1 VNARTAVGGQATT
14 HVSLAPVSPGITYR
28 ASLKNADVIVL
39 GAGMAGASVAAVLA
53 PSRSVILLETEEQ
66 PGLHATGRSAAMFFE
81 TYGSAT
87 VRALTRASREF
98 LEHPP
103 SGFADVPLLTPRGAM
118 FVADA
123 PRLFALEAMIDA
135 DPAARGYRPLDAAEA
150 REHCPLLSADWVA
163 GGLLDQSGHD
173 MDVAAM
179 HLGYLKLGRH
189 AGMQLVTGT
198 GDTRIERVG
207 DVWRVCTRGGT
218 FAAPVLVNATGA
230 WVDQVAQQ
238 AGVRPIGLQ
247 PLRRTVV
254 LLRAPAGYDIARW
267 PMVID
272 VEEEFYF
279 KPDAG
284 RLLLS
289 PANEDPM
296 APCDALPDDIDVAI
310 AVDRFENATSM
321 RIDRVGHSWAG
332 LRSFV
337 ADRSPVAGYDSHA
350 PGFFWLAGQGGY
362 GIQMAPALARAAAAL
377 VAGEP
382 LPADIKDQGVSEQA
396 LSPARLAAN

>member
-1 VNARTAVGGQATT
+1 MR
-14 HVSLAPVSPGITYR
+14 I
-28 ASLKNADVIVL
+28 ADVIVL
-39 GAGMAGASVAAVLA
+39 GAGMAGASVAAELA
-53 PSRSVILLETEEQ
+53 ASRCVVLLEMEEQ

-81 TYGSAT
+81 TYGNAT
-87 VRALTRASREF
+87 VRALTRASRSF

-103 SGFADVPLLTPRGAM
+103 SGFADAPLMSPRGAL
-118 FVADA
+118 FVADS
-123 PRLFALEAMIDA
+123 PRLFALDAMLESH
-135 DPAARGYRPLDAAEA
+135 PATGDCRSLDAAET
-150 REHCPLLSADWVA
+150 REQCPLLSEDWVA
-163 GGLLDQSGHD
+163 GGLLDESGHD
-173 MDVAAM
+173 MDVAAI

-189 AGMQLVTGT
+189 AGMQLVTGI
-198 GDTRIERVG
+198 GDTRIERVR
-207 DVWRVCTRGGT
+207 DVWQVHTRVGT

-230 WVDQVAQQ
+230 WADLVAMQ
-238 AGVRPIGLQ
+238 AGARPVGLQ
-247 PLRRTVV
+247 PLRRTAV
-254 LLRAPAGYDIARW
+254 LLPAPAGYDIARW

-284 RLLLS
+284 KLLLS

-296 APCDALPDDIDVAI
+296 APCDAFPDDIDVAI

-321 RIDRVGHSWAG
+321 RVDRVGHSWAG

-337 ADRSPVAGYDSHA
+337 ADRSPVAGYDAEA

-377 VAGEP
+377 VAGDP
-382 LPADIKDQGVSEQA
+382 LPAEIADQGVSEQA
-396 LSPARLAAN
+396 LSPARLTAN

>member
-1 VNARTAVGGQATT
+1 MAVGGHATT
-14 HVSLAPVSPGITYR
+14 HVSSSPVAAGVTNR
-28 ASLKNADVIVL
+28 GSLKNADVIVL
-39 GAGMAGASVAAVLA
+39 GAGMAGASVASELA
-53 PSRSVILLETEEQ
+53 PGRRVILLETEDQ
-66 PGLHATGRSAAMFFE
+66 PGLHATGRSAAMFIE
-81 TYGSAT
+81 TYGNAT
-87 VRALTRASREF
+87 VRALTRASRDFFER
-98 LEHPP
+98 PP
-103 SGFADVPLLTPRGAM
+103 AGFAAAPLLSPRGVLI
-118 FVADA
+118 VADA
-123 PRLFALEAMIDA
+123 PRLLALAAMLET
-135 DPAARGYRPLDAAEA
+135 DPAPNGYRSLDAAQA
-150 REHCPLLSADWVA
+150 REQCPLLSPDWVA
-163 GGLLDQSGHD
+163 GGLLDESGHD
-173 MDVAAM
+173 MDVAAI

-198 GDTRIERVG
+198 GETRIERAG
-207 DVWRVCTRGGT
+207 DAWQVRTRVGT

-230 WVDQVAQQ
+230 WADQVAQQ
-238 AGVRPIGLQ
+238 AGVPPIGLQ
-247 PLRRTVV
+247 PLRRTAV
-254 LLRAPAGYDIARW
+254 LLPAPAGYAIARW

-284 RLLLS
+284 KLLLS

-296 APCDALPDDIDVAI
+296 APCDAFPDDIDVAI
-310 AVDRFENATSM
+310 AVDRFENAT
-321 RIDRVGHSWAG
+321 RTRVDRVGHSWAG

-337 ADRSPVAGYDSHA
+337 ADRSPVAGYDMDA

-396 LSPARLAAN
+396 LSPARLAAS

>member
-1 VNARTAVGGQATT
+1 
-14 HVSLAPVSPGITYR
+14 
-28 ASLKNADVIVL
+28 LKDADVIVL
-39 GAGMAGASVAAVLA
+39 GAGMAGASVAAEMA
-53 PSRSVILLETEEQ
+53 PVRRVILLEKEEQ

-81 TYGSAT
+81 TYGNST

-103 SGFADVPLLTPRGAM
+103 SGFAGAPLLSPRGAL

-123 PRLFALEAMIDA
+123 PRLFALEAMIA
-135 DPAARGYRPLDAAEA
+135 TDPAASDYRPLDVAEVRA
-150 REHCPLLSADWVA
+150 QCPLLSADWVA
-163 GGLLDQSGHD
+163 GGLLDESGHD
-173 MDVAAM
+173 MDVAAL

-189 AGMQLVTGT
+189 AGMELVTGV

-207 DVWRVCTRGGT
+207 EVWRVHTRVGT

-230 WVDQVAQQ
+230 WADEVAQQ
-238 AGVRPIGLQ
+238 AGVQPIGLQ
-247 PLRRTVV
+247 PLRRTAV
-254 LLRAPAGYDIARW
+254 LLAAPTGYDIARW

-272 VEEEFYF
+272 AEEEFYF

-296 APCDALPDDIDVAI
+296 PPCDAFPDDIDVAI
-310 AVDRFENATSM
+310 AVDRFENATRM
-321 RIDRVGHSWAG
+321 RVDRVGHSWAG

-337 ADRSPVAGYDSHA
+337 ADRSPVAGYDTQA

-362 GIQMAPALARAAAAL
+362 GIQMAPGLARAAAAL

>member
-1 VNARTAVGGQATT
+1 
-14 HVSLAPVSPGITYR
+14 
-28 ASLKNADVIVL
+28 LKNADVIVL
-39 GAGMAGASVAAVLA
+39 GAGMAGASVAAELA
-53 PSRSVILLETEEQ
+53 PSRRVILLETEQQ

-81 TYGSAT
+81 TYGNLT

-98 LEHPP
+98 LEYPP
-103 SGFADVPLLTPRGAM
+103 SGFADAPLLSPRGAL

-123 PRLFALEAMIDA
+123 PRLFALEAMIET
-135 DPAARGYRPLDAAEA
+135 DPAASQYRPLDVAEVRA
-150 REHCPLLSADWVA
+150 QCPLLSEDWVA
-163 GGLLDQSGHD
+163 GGLLDESGHD
-173 MDVAAM
+173 MDVAAI

-207 DVWRVCTRGGT
+207 DVWQAHTRVGT

-230 WVDQVAQQ
+230 WADEVAQQ

-247 PLRRTVV
+247 PLRRTAV
-254 LLRAPAGYDIARW
+254 LLPAPAGFDIARW

-284 RLLLS
+284 KLLLS

-296 APCDALPDDIDVAI
+296 PPCDAYPDDIDVAI
-310 AVDRFENATSM
+310 AVDRFENAT
-321 RIDRVGHSWAG
+321 RTRVDRVGHSWAG

-337 ADRSPVAGYDSHA
+337 ADRSPVAGYDTQA

-382 LPADIKDQGVSEQA
+382 LPADIKGQGVSEQA

>member
-1 VNARTAVGGQATT
+1 
-14 HVSLAPVSPGITYR
+14 
-28 ASLKNADVIVL
+28 
-39 GAGMAGASVAAVLA
+39 M
-53 PSRSVILLETEEQ
+53 EEQ
-66 PGLHATGRSAAMFFE
+66 PGLHATGRSVAMFFQ
-81 TYGSAT
+81 TYGNST

-103 SGFADVPLLTPRGAM
+103 SGFADARLLSPRGAM

-123 PRLFALEAMIDA
+123 PRLFALEAMIETG
-135 DPAARGYRPLDAAEA
+135 PAASGYRSLDVAEVRA
-150 REHCPLLSADWVA
+150 QCPLLSEDWVA
-163 GGLLDQSGHD
+163 GGLLDESGHD
-173 MDVAAM
+173 MDVAAL
-179 HLGYLKLGRH
+179 HLGYLKRGRH

-198 GDTRIERVG
+198 GDTRSERVG
-207 DVWRVCTRGGT
+207 GVWRVHTRVGT

-230 WVDQVAQQ
+230 WADEVAQQ

-247 PLRRTVV
+247 PLRRTAV
-254 LLRAPAGYDIARW
+254 LLPAPAGYDIARW

-284 RLLLS
+284 KLLLS

-296 APCDALPDDIDVAI
+296 PPCDAYPDDIDVAI
-310 AVDRFENATSM
+310 AVDRFENATRM
-321 RIDRVGHSWAG
+321 RVDRVGHSWAG

-337 ADRSPVAGYDSHA
+337 ADRSPVAGYDTQAS
-350 PGFFWLAGQGGY
+350 GFFWLAGQGGY

-382 LPADIKDQGVSEQA
+382 LPADIKGQGVSEQA

>member
-1 VNARTAVGGQATT
+1 
-14 HVSLAPVSPGITYR
+14 
-28 ASLKNADVIVL
+28 
-39 GAGMAGASVAAVLA
+39 MAGASVAAELA
-53 PSRSVILLETEEQ
+53 PDRRVLLLEVEEQ

-81 TYGSAT
+81 SYGNAT
-87 VRALTRASREF
+87 VRALTRASRGF

-103 SGFADVPLLTPRGAM
+103 AGFADTPLLSPRGAL

-123 PRLFALEAMIDA
+123 PRLFALEAMIEA
-135 DPAARGYRPLDAAEA
+135 DPVACAYRPLDAAQA
-150 REHCPLLSADWVA
+150 RDQCPLLSEDWVA
-163 GGLLDQSGHD
+163 GGLLDESGHD
-173 MDVAAM
+173 MDVAAI

-198 GDTRIERVG
+198 GDTRIERFG
-207 DVWRVCTRGGT
+207 DVWQVHTRIGK

-230 WVDQVAQQ
+230 WADQVAKQ
-238 AGVRPIGLQ
+238 AGARPIGLQ
-247 PLRRTVV
+247 PLRRTAV
-254 LLRAPAGYDIARW
+254 LLAAPPGYDIVRW

-296 APCDALPDDIDVAI
+296 EPCDAFPDDIDVAI
-310 AVDRFENATSM
+310 AVDRFEHATRM
-321 RIDRVGHSWAG
+321 RVDRVGHSWAG

-337 ADRSPVAGYDSHA
+337 ADRSPVAGYDAEA

-377 VAGEP
+377 VAGGQ
-382 LPADIKDQGVSEQA
+382 LPADIEDQGVSEQA
-396 LSPARLAAN
+396 LSPARLAPT

>member
-1 VNARTAVGGQATT
+1 LST
-14 HVSLAPVSPGITYR
+14 VSAGITYR
-28 ASLKNADVIVL
+28 ASLKTADVIVL
-39 GAGMAGASVAAVLA
+39 GAGMAGASVAAELA
-53 PSRSVILLETEEQ
+53 PGRRVVLLETEEQ

-81 TYGSAT
+81 TYGNAT

-103 SGFADVPLLTPRGAM
+103 AGFADAPLLSPRGAM
-118 FVADA
+118 LVADA
-123 PRLFALEAMIDA
+123 PRLFALEAMIET
-135 DPAARGYRPLDAAEA
+135 DPAVRGYRPLDAAAA
-150 REHCPLLSADWVA
+150 REQCPLLSADWVA
-163 GGLLDQSGHD
+163 GGLLDESGHD
-173 MDVAAM
+173 MDVAAI

-189 AGMQLVTGT
+189 AGMQLVTGA

-207 DVWRVCTRGGT
+207 DVWQVHTRVGT

-230 WVDQVAQQ
+230 WADVVAQQ

-247 PLRRTVV
+247 PLRRTAV
-254 LLRAPAGYDIARW
+254 LLPAPAGYDIARW

-284 RLLLS
+284 KLLLS

-296 APCDALPDDIDVAI
+296 APCDAFPDDIDVAI
-310 AVDRFENATSM
+310 AVDRFEHATSM
-321 RIDRVGHSWAG
+321 RVDRVGHSWAG

-337 ADRSPVAGYDSHA
+337 ADRSPVAGYDSTA
-350 PGFFWLAGQGGY
+350 PEFFWLAGQGGY

>member
-1 VNARTAVGGQATT
+1 LSTASA
-14 HVSLAPVSPGITYR
+14 GITYR

-39 GAGMAGASVAAVLA
+39 GAGMAGASIAAELA
-53 PSRSVILLETEEQ
+53 PSRRVILLETEEQ

-81 TYGSAT
+81 SYGNET
-87 VRALTRASREF
+87 VRALTRASRHF
-98 LEHPP
+98 LVQPP
-103 SGFADVPLLTPRGAM
+103 AGFADAPLLSPRGAL
-118 FVADA
+118 FVADP
-123 PRLFALEAMIDA
+123 PRIFLLEAMLEA
-135 DPAARGYRPLDAAEA
+135 DPAACNFRPLDAAEA
-150 REHCPLLSADWVA
+150 RDQCPLLRDDWVA
-163 GGLLDQSGHD
+163 GGLLDESGHD
-173 MDVAAM
+173 MDVAAIQ
-179 HLGYLKLGRH
+179 LGYLKLGRH

-198 GDTRIERVG
+198 GDTRIERIG
-207 DVWRVCTRGGT
+207 DVWRVHTRVGT

-230 WVDQVAQQ
+230 WADQVAQQ

-247 PLRRTVV
+247 PLRRTAV
-254 LLRAPAGYDIARW
+254 LLPAPAGYDIARW

-284 RLLLS
+284 KLLLS

-296 APCDALPDDIDVAI
+296 APCDAFPDDIDVAI
-310 AVDRFENATSM
+310 AVDRFEHATSM
-321 RIDRVGHSWAG
+321 RVDRVGHSWAG

-337 ADRSPVAGYDSHA
+337 ADRSPVAGYDSQA
-350 PGFFWLAGQGGY
+350 QGFFWLAGQGGY
-362 GIQMAPALARAAAAL
+362 GIQMAPALARAAASL